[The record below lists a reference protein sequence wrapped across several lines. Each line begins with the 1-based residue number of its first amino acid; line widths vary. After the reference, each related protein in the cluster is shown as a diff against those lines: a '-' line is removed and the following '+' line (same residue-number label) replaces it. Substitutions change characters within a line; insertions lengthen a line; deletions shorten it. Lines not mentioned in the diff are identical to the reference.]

1 MYLFHYYIDYFRKCF
16 KDTYKKENGI
26 NHKKTDYHHWQS
38 VFLYL
43 LTKMSINPT
52 PNKQSYKPN

>member
-52 PNKQSYKPN
+52 PNKQSY